1 MAEENFKSS
10 DVLKFIYG
18 GTCKKR
24 FYILAIIR
32 CEAEIYF
39 SKVNNTI
46 IIKQYVMVYYLIS
59 TPFYF
64 VYFKKH
70 FEAETW
76 T

>member
-46 IIKQYVMVYYLIS
+46 IIKTIS
-59 TPFYF
+59 NGLLFNKYTILFCLF
-64 VYFKKH
+64 
-70 FEAETW
+70 
-76 T
+76 